1 MSIKRRVSLLVK
13 LYFSFCILSNSNVWG
28 IVLHTL
34 DDPNDPTFGQPA
46 VHPEPSVL
54 GRWGINASCVAIS
67 PNYIITTRHQ
77 GGGVNST
84 VTFGG
89 IEYKV
94 AEVFV
99 SGNADLRIARIET
112 PNGQPA
118 NLASSNYVSIYTST
132 SEFNKSVVL
141 GGFGKGRGGELTGE
155 GAPYGY
161 SWSGEGNSTFRWGAN
176 RIDGTATVSAQDP
189 SNPSITYTSYSLK
202 ADFDAPGAAT
212 AVACEAILAV
222 HDSGGGWFIQ
232 DETDHWTLAAINA
245 YVTRQNQAWYDDPS
259 TSPTDPDT
267 MYGIRI
273 SSYAGWILDTAKSFA
288 IPAGDAN
295 WDGGVNVGD
304 LGVLAANYGGT
315 NKKWQDGDFNADGIV
330 NVGDLGILA
339 ANYGGV
345 NPTNLKGDNAM
356 DLNTFIVPEPAT
368 CIFLLVGFAGIL
380 FQFRSR
386 HKSG

>member
-1 MSIKRRVSLLVK
+1 MINIR
-13 LYFSFCILSNSNVWG
+13 
-28 IVLHTL
+28 
-34 DDPNDPTFGQPA
+34 PTGS
-46 VHPEPSVL
+46 HPEPSVL

-67 PNYIITTRHQ
+67 QIILLQHDTKAA
-77 GGGVNST
+77 VNST

-112 PNGQPA
+112 PSGQPA

-222 HDSGGGWFIQ
+222 HDSGGGGSFRMKRTTGLWR
-232 DETDHWTLAAINA
+232 INA

-259 TSPTDPDT
+259 TSPTDPDA

-288 IPAGDAN
+288 IPAGDA
-295 WDGGVNVGD
+295 GGM
-304 LGVLAANYGGT
+304 GGEC
-315 NKKWQDGDFNADGIV
+315 G
-330 NVGDLGILA
+330 
-339 ANYGGV
+339 
-345 NPTNLKGDNAM
+345 
-356 DLNTFIVPEPAT
+356 
-368 CIFLLVGFAGIL
+368 
-380 FQFRSR
+380 RSGS
-386 HKSG
+386 SGRELWRYK